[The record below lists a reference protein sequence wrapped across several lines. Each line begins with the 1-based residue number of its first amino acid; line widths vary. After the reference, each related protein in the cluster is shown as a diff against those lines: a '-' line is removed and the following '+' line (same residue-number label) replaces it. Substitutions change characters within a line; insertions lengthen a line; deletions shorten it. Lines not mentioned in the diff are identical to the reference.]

1 MIQYPKMKHTY
12 RGAKTGLRF
21 YKCFYQRS
29 AFFFI
34 DMELDKGRKALNIL
48 QTLWQ
53 NSVVWI
59 QFTVTPS
66 DILLEIAAL
75 GVSSIETISGLIFK

>member
-1 MIQYPKMKHTY
+1 MDCDSINAFTSV
-12 RGAKTGLRF
+12 LR
-21 YKCFYQRS
+21 
-29 AFFFI
+29 FFI
-34 DMELDKGRKALNIL
+34 DMEFDKGRKALNIL

-66 DILLEIAAL
+66 DFLLEIAAL

>member
-1 MIQYPKMKHTY
+1 MDCDSTN
-12 RGAKTGLRF
+12 TFTSVLRF
-21 YKCFYQRS
+21 
-29 AFFFI
+29 FI
-34 DMELDKGRKALNIL
+34 HMEFDKGRKALNFL

-59 QFTVTPS
+59 QFNVTPS
-66 DILLEIAAL
+66 DFLLEIAAL

>member
-1 MIQYPKMKHTY
+1 MLLP
-12 RGAKTGLRF
+12 
-21 YKCFYQRS
+21 
-29 AFFFI
+29 AFCVFFI